1 MSKSSFH
8 VIGYPKVKVRC
19 QFENFPGVSW
29 ITMEFD
35 PHSRGNRVNGVMSWL
50 FLIGAIVF
58 EVAGTLSLRMV
69 STGKRLWWIA
79 VAAGYITAF
88 TMLIFTLDNG
98 MALGVAYG
106 IWAASGVA
114 LTAIL
119 SKLIFKEQLTL
130 VMSIGILVVIGGVLM
145 IELGS
150 GAIH

>member
-1 MSKSSFH
+1 
-8 VIGYPKVKVRC
+8 
-19 QFENFPGVSW
+19 
-29 ITMEFD
+29 
-35 PHSRGNRVNGVMSWL
+35 MSWL
-50 FLIGAIVF
+50 FLIGAIIF